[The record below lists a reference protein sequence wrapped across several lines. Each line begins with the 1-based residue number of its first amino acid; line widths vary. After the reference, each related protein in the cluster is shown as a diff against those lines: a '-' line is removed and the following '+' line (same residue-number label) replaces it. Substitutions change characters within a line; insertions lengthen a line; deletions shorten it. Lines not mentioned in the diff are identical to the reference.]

1 MLNPW
6 RGKWTRPHRN
16 TGAAHPGLWRANR
29 PCTGRWVH
37 GTSPSSRTQTK
48 AAPSRQETG
57 ASNCYSPGGT
67 GGLAPPICLFWEQQ
81 QSHLSSSKPLQPFN
95 FIRPSHHSQGVPVG
109 PFPASCQAG
118 TSCISLTLPQ
128 LMSRVGKSSCIFS
141 IILKGRDEHPQ
152 PHCCHSA
159 TSVYVVL
166 AFFHFSLPH
175 RQAPCMP

>member
-1 MLNPW
+1 M
-6 RGKWTRPHRN
+6 
-16 TGAAHPGLWRANR
+16 AHPPPPRPRPRQPLPDRKQERPTATAHEAKEGLHR
-29 PCTGRWVH
+29 PFVYFGNN
-37 GTSPSSRTQTK
+37 SK
-48 AAPSRQETG
+48 AV
-57 ASNCYSPGGT
+57 
-67 GGLAPPICLFWEQQ
+67 
-81 QSHLSSSKPLQPFN
+81 SSSKPLQPFN